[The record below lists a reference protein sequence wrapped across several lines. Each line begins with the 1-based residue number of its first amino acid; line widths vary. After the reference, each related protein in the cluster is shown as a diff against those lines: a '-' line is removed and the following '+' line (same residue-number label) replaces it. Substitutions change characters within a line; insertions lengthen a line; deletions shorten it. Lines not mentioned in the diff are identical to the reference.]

1 MKPVTY
7 KCFDLDE
14 LIKAFHYAKGL
25 LEVAKFG
32 VLVTISNKK
41 QKRSIEQNS
50 YMWAVVYTMLAE
62 EMGYN
67 DKEDIHQLMSRK
79 FLKVREEEIDGELVT
94 FVKRTSKLKTD
105 EMEDYL
111 EKCRRYGAIN
121 LHINIPLPNEVP
133 ESWGLDEKS

>member
-41 QKRSIEQNS
+41 QKRSLEQNS

-62 EMGYN
+62 EMGYRQ
-67 DKEDIHQLMSRK
+67 DVTVHLMSNGT
-79 FLKVREEEIDGELVT
+79 L
-94 FVKRTSKLKTD
+94 
-105 EMEDYL
+105 
-111 EKCRRYGAIN
+111 
-121 LHINIPLPNEVP
+121 
-133 ESWGLDEKS
+133 LDL